1 METILLSVTS
11 LCSSFFLQH
20 VTHLEK
26 YENLAYFLLK
36 VKQSR
41 GTKNAISTAGGKAQR
56 EAPRCNDSLCSCRWP
71 KRARDAA
78 AILACK
84 NLAYGLELEF
94 CRSIN
99 SLRISQQWNK
109 GPAKLQRVL
118 LLFWLFCEDALKLRV
133 LPSQVQIVVIHGS
146 RSWQLCAFFA

>member
-1 METILLSVTS
+1 MQFPQPAAKL
-11 LCSSFFLQH
+11 
-20 VTHLEK
+20 
-26 YENLAYFLLK
+26 
-36 VKQSR
+36 
-41 GTKNAISTAGGKAQR
+41 R

-71 KRARDAA
+71 KRACDA

-109 GPAKLQRVL
+109 GPAKL
-118 LLFWLFCEDALKLRV
+118 
-133 LPSQVQIVVIHGS
+133 
-146 RSWQLCAFFA
+146 